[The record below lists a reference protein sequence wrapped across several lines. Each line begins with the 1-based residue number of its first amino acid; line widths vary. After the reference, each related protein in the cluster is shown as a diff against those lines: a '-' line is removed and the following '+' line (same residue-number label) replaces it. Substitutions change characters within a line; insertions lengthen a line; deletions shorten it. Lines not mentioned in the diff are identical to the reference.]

1 MSKYPDFG
9 PVTTPMEQIDAAL
22 ARAKAAEA
30 AAAAKAPQPA
40 KPPASGR
47 RRRVVQALE
56 ELKKRNRAG
65 ARRGERGST

>member
-30 AAAAKAPQPA
+30 AAAAKTQPA
-40 KPPASGR
+40 KPASGR

-56 ELKKRNRAG
+56 ELKKRNRTMAKRE
-65 ARRGERGST
+65 A